1 MLIRWLVPFLY
12 KRTLKSKRH
21 FSHGLKRNYT
31 EKEEKTGN
39 REIQTAKRL
48 DLRIR
53 EGDQGA
59 GAANLPVSVIPA

>member
-1 MLIRWLVPFLY
+1 ME
-12 KRTLKSKRH
+12 KKQKKRH
-21 FSHGLKRNYT
+21 FSHGLTRNHT
-31 EKEEKTGN
+31 EKRRKTGN